1 VTISIKRNIVT
12 MTNWIPELA
21 PNRPRYVAIAEAMRS
36 DLLSGVLKPGDQLP
50 THRDLAYRL
59 GVTTGT
65 VTRAYAEA
73 EKFGILVGEVGRGS
87 FLRSPGAQAHL
98 FQAANQNDERTIDL
112 SHASPPLVQDR
123 QYLDQGL
130 RQIMTSPSRID
141 LLDYT
146 PPEGHPLHR
155 AMGVTWLARSG
166 ISVPEQQVVVTSGAH
181 AALISCLAAV
191 SQHGERLFAEGLNYP
206 TLKPIARHLGLTLVP
221 IELDEG
227 GLVPEALERAAR
239 AGEARILYIV
249 PTLQNPTTSTLS
261 LERRNG
267 IVDIARRYGLTIIE
281 DDIFRLLDP
290 RLQPPTLF
298 TLAPERTYHVTSI
311 SKTLAPGLRVG
322 FVATPAGK
330 TDALMRHQTV
340 ASGRAVGLAAEVAR
354 NWIEGDTAGKIL
366 SAIIA
371 ENGTRRAMAIEIFKD
386 RTILCRPG
394 APYLWLKLP
403 EHWRPGE
410 FSRAAQDRGIRV
422 TSGTAFAIDRRAD
435 DQGVRTCFGGS
446 VSREGLRR
454 ALVALDGLLDEMPG
468 DELHSVA

>member
-1 VTISIKRNIVT
+1 
-12 MTNWIPELA
+12 MTNWLPQLS
-21 PNRPRYVAIAEAMRS
+21 PNRPRYAAIAEAMRS

-73 EKFGILVGEVGRGS
+73 EKLGILVGEVGRGS
-87 FLRSPGAQAHL
+87 FLRAPGAQAHL
-98 FQAANQNDERTIDL
+98 FQAARGNDEDIIDL

-130 RQIMTSPSRID
+130 RHIMSSPSRID

-155 AMGVTWLARSG
+155 AMGVTWLKRSG

-221 IELDEG
+221 IEMDEG
-227 GLVPEALERAAR
+227 GLVPEALDRAAR

-261 LERRNG
+261 LERRNA

-354 NWIEGDTAGKIL
+354 CWIEGEAAHKIL

-371 ENGTRRAMAIEIFKD
+371 ENGARRAVALEIFKE
-386 RTILCRPG
+386 RTIRCKPG
-394 APYLWLKLP
+394 APYQWLKLP
-403 EHWRPGE
+403 EHWRPGD
-410 FSRAAQDRGIRV
+410 FTRAAQDRGVRV
-422 TSGTAFAIDRRAD
+422 NSGTTFAIDRRAD
-435 DQGVRTCFGGS
+435 DQGVRACFGGS
-446 VSREGLRR
+446 VSRDGLRR
-454 ALVALDGLLDEMPG
+454 ALVTLDALLDEQPG

>member
-1 VTISIKRNIVT
+1 
-12 MTNWIPELA
+12 MTNWLPQLA
-21 PNRPRYVAIAEAMRS
+21 PDRPRYAAIAEAMRV
-36 DLLSGVLKPGDQLP
+36 DLLSGILKPGDRLP
-50 THRDLAYRL
+50 THRDLAYKL

-73 EKFGILVGEVGRGS
+73 EKLGILVGEVGRGS
-87 FLRSPGAQAHL
+87 FLKALGAQAHP
-98 FQAANQNDERTIDL
+98 FQAATASDEQVIDL
-112 SHASPPLVQDR
+112 SRASPPQVQDL

-130 RQIMTSPSRID
+130 RHIMASLSRID

-155 AMGVTWLARSG
+155 AMGVTWLKRSG
-166 ISVPEQQVVVTSGAH
+166 ITVPEQQVVVTAGAH
-181 AALISCLAAV
+181 AALISCLSAIT
-191 SQHGERLFAEGLNYP
+191 QHGERVFAEGLNYP

-221 IELDEG
+221 LEMDEG
-227 GLVPEALERAAR
+227 GLVPEALDRAAR

-261 LERRNG
+261 LERRNA

-330 TDALMRHQTV
+330 TDTLMRHQTV

-354 NWIEGDTAGKIL
+354 CWIEGEAAGKIL

-371 ENGTRRAMAIEIFKD
+371 ENGARRAMALEIFKE
-386 RTILCRPG
+386 RTIRCQPG
-394 APYLWLKLP
+394 APYVWLKLP

-410 FSRAAQDRGIRV
+410 FTRAALDRGIRV
-422 TSGTAFAIDRRAD
+422 TSGTAFAIDRRTD
-435 DQGVRTCFGGS
+435 DQAVRACLGGA
-446 VSREGLRR
+446 VSRDGLRR
-454 ALVALDGLLDEMPG
+454 ALVALDALLGELPRED
-468 DELHSVA
+468 LHSVA

>member
-1 VTISIKRNIVT
+1 
-12 MTNWIPELA
+12 MTNWIPQLA
-21 PNRPRYVAIAEAMRS
+21 PNRPRYAAIAEAMRS
-36 DLLSGVLKPGDQLP
+36 DLLAGVLKPGEQLP

-73 EKFGILVGEVGRGS
+73 EKLGLLVGEVGRGS
-87 FLRSPGAQAHL
+87 FLRAPGAQANPY
-98 FQAANQNDERTIDL
+98 QAAMQGDEKVIDL
-112 SHASPPLVQDR
+112 SHASPPQVQDR
-123 QYLDQGL
+123 HYLDQGL
-130 RQIMTSPSRID
+130 RHVMASPSRID

-155 AMGVTWLARSG
+155 AMGVTWLKRSG
-166 ISVPEQQVVVTSGAH
+166 ITVPEQQVVVTSGAH

-191 SQHGERLFAEGLNYP
+191 TQHGDRLFAEGLSYP

-221 IELDEG
+221 IEMDDG

-239 AGEARILYIV
+239 AGEARILYLV

-261 LERRNG
+261 LERRNA

-330 TDALMRHQTV
+330 TEMLMRHQTV

-354 NWIEGDTAGKIL
+354 CWIEGDAAGKIL

-371 ENGTRRAMAIEIFKD
+371 ENGVRRALALDIFKD
-386 RTILCRPG
+386 RTIRCQPG

-403 EHWRPGE
+403 EHWRPGD
-410 FSRAAQDRGIRV
+410 FTRAAQDRGVRV
-422 TSGTAFAIDRRAD
+422 NSGTTFAIDRRAD
-435 DQGVRTCFGGS
+435 DQGVRACFGGS
-446 VSREGLRR
+446 VSRDGLRR
-454 ALVALDGLLDEMPG
+454 ALVTLDALLDEQPG